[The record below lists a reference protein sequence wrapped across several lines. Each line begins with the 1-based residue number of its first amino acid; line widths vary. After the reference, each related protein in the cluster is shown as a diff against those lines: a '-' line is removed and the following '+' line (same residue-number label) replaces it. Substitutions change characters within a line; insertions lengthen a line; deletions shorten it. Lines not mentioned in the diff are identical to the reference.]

1 METLKKKVQARKLQL
16 DAETVRHAEASTE
29 PDILF
34 AARGGRGGKG
44 SGGNG
49 LTQ

>member
-1 METLKKKVQARKLQL
+1 MDSLKKKVHARKLQL
-16 DAETVRHAEASTE
+16 DEETVRSAEASTE
-29 PDILF
+29 PDALF
-34 AARGGRGGKG
+34 AVRGGRGGKG